1 MIFNLIYL
9 IASSNVQQEEIELI
23 NKLTGMETKKLLE
36 YKNIDDTGQILSR
49 MTRKLEKKEIYHEV
63 FNAIKP
69 LLITIGKLNIDNLK
83 DIKRDSIINK
93 ILRSMLFLIRR
104 NSLIENELYS
114 TIKPLL
120 VIIGKLNKDE
130 LKDINRDSVIHTVLE
145 VILQNIDKYS
155 VVNREEIFTIT
166 IQPLLTAIGKLNKKE
181 LETITT
187 NSVINTILE
196 FVLWK
201 IDAYS
206 TVNREE
212 IFTITIQP
220 LLTEIGILSR
230 NDLKTIKEN
239 SIFSNT

>member
-130 LKDINRDSVIHTVLE
+130 LKDINRDSVIHTV
-145 VILQNIDKYS
+145 
-155 VVNREEIFTIT
+155 
-166 IQPLLTAIGKLNKKE
+166 
-181 LETITT
+181 
-187 NSVINTILE
+187 
-196 FVLWK
+196 
-201 IDAYS
+201 
-206 TVNREE
+206 
-212 IFTITIQP
+212 
-220 LLTEIGILSR
+220 
-230 NDLKTIKEN
+230 
-239 SIFSNT
+239 